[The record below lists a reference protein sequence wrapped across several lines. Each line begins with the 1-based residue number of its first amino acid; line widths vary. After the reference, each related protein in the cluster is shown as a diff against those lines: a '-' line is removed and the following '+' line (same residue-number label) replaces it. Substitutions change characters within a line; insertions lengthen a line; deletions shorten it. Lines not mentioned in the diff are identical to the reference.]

1 MREFDDALIDRLAQS
16 RYDFI
21 AKGINDLRKLEPY
34 GRSIPTWDQLND
46 DVKRLERDSIKHILP
61 DYESLQNR
69 LSDIISL
76 CWDYDGF
83 DTVEGLKSL
92 IDDVVKYAKG
102 EMKVIDTKEVENG
115 KESSKE

>member
-1 MREFDDALIDRLAQS
+1 MLDHLARS
-16 RYDFI
+16 RYNFI
-21 AKGINDLRKLEPY
+21 AKGINGLRKLEPY
-34 GRSIPTWDQLND
+34 GTAVPAWDQLND

-102 EMKVIDTKEVENG
+102 EMETIEV
-115 KESSKE
+115 KSK